1 MRWVLYNGSGYWV
14 APGVVSADVDEA
26 VGLTLDDVRAW
37 VRNVR
42 TLDDGGFYP
51 VGCEVAAELH
61 PEDGSWEYG
70 RWWMEV

>member
-14 APGVVSADVDEA
+14 APGVVSRDVDEA
-26 VGLTLDDVRAW
+26 VALTLDDLRAW

-51 VGCEVAAELH
+51 IGCEV
-61 PEDGSWEYG
+61 DGYLIAKWDDE
-70 RWWMEV
+70 REF